1 MSKSMF
7 RMCVVNLTLG
17 IFAVFF
23 LCDHGLYLTV
33 AYSIMTSRCR
43 SGRNRIGRI
52 DRLLSAVVNVED
64 DQPPVT
70 KKTKSKKSISFVPS
84 LATLVQQSSSPSS
97 PPSSHYSSNDLIDEQ
112 LTGDVVLDVD
122 VLDDG
127 RSSSITPGPSGT
139 TKSPVSNSN
148 SSSIGEL
155 IMSRNRQFLESLK
168 LRKDAIEIVLS
179 DPRISSSSSS
189 SSSNSSS
196 NACVSLDIEDRWLQL
211 RDSIGMTRATLKLYA
226 SQYPTLAV
234 DILATPVKTSKG
246 LLMKTFSLTE
256 AEYSRA
262 VRKTFAQTNN
272 RAGPLG
278 GR

>member
-23 LCDHGLYLTV
+23 LCDGLYLTV